1 MLKLSSACLSFDFIG
16 NSTDESS
23 DDLSTVQI
31 PTGWRPLF
39 REFSTVQLFFG
50 LFHSLP
56 SKLAAIVSLYK
67 CCRMYVLYYSVI
79 LLLKIYLFILQA
91 VSCLVQLASA
101 RRSLFSA
108 VERAQYLEQLVKGV
122 QGILDSPQVN

>member
-1 MLKLSSACLSFDFIG
+1 M
-16 NSTDESS
+16 
-23 DDLSTVQI
+23 
-31 PTGWRPLF
+31 
-39 REFSTVQLFFG
+39 
-50 LFHSLP
+50 
-56 SKLAAIVSLYK
+56 
-67 CCRMYVLYYSVI
+67 M

-122 QGILDSPQVN
+122 QGILDSPQVS